1 MAAPKNRKADAGA
14 HATIEADSKVTDQD
28 VSVAK
33 RAWRKDAPEK
43 FKDLLDATPIN
54 EES

>member
-14 HATIEADSKVTDQD
+14 HATIEADSKVTERD
-28 VSVAK
+28 VSAAK

-43 FKDLLDATPIN
+43 FRDLLDATSTN